1 MGENKSIYKH
11 FSALPLQP
19 NQKLKSYSCNYC
31 KKKYAENITRMRKHL
46 YKECRSCPQDLRKLL
61 KPCKPR
67 KRNNSHLNSTDDSFT
82 IEDLNEADNRAS
94 TSMIS
99 NENLPN
105 NISVCSNNYKK
116 NTIDSF
122 CDKMSKK
129 DEDSL
134 QELLAEAIYAS
145 GTPLCITEN
154 PYWLKFFNALRPSF
168 NLPSRNQIS
177 NNLLDSVFVRTQ
189 NMVNEK
195 IESATTVGVQC
206 DAWSNIRKEGIINFI
221 VTTPAPVFFKTF
233 PTGTE
238 SQTAL
243 YISEKIGSVIDAL
256 GIKKVIGICTDNCAA
271 MKSAWTLIDQKYNVD
286 KLYCYG
292 CAAHILNLLMKDI
305 GSQATVET
313 LVTSATAIVKG
324 IKEVQIMSAIFKE
337 IQSQDERRVFITL
350 KLPAKTRFGST
361 IIMIDSLCVNKH
373 NLQALAISSK
383 AITLWKPASRALV
396 LNEEFWNNLQQI
408 LQLMKPIVKW
418 INILEG
424 DNPLINKVPEC
435 FYDLYNHFNNAF
447 NNIGNIFSEEEK
459 LSIYTCLENRKTMAL
474 RPIHYAAN
482 LLDPQLKGK
491 NLNRFNRL
499 CVRIKY
505 VELRLR

>member
-46 YKECRSCPQDLRKLL
+46 YQECRSCPQDLRKLL

-206 DAWSNIRKEGIINFI
+206 DAWSNIRKKGIINFI
-221 VTTPAPVFFKTF
+221 VTTPAPVFFKHF
-233 PTGTE
+233 QLEP
-238 SQTAL
+238 
-243 YISEKIGSVIDAL
+243 
-256 GIKKVIGICTDNCAA
+256 N
-271 MKSAWTLIDQKYNVD
+271 
-286 KLYCYG
+286 
-292 CAAHILNLLMKDI
+292 H
-305 GSQATVET
+305 
-313 LVTSATAIVKG
+313 
-324 IKEVQIMSAIFKE
+324 
-337 IQSQDERRVFITL
+337 
-350 KLPAKTRFGST
+350 KLP
-361 IIMIDSLCVNKH
+361 
-373 NLQALAISSK
+373 
-383 AITLWKPASRALV
+383 
-396 LNEEFWNNLQQI
+396 
-408 LQLMKPIVKW
+408 
-418 INILEG
+418 
-424 DNPLINKVPEC
+424 
-435 FYDLYNHFNNAF
+435 Y
-447 NNIGNIFSEEEK
+447 IF
-459 LSIYTCLENRKTMAL
+459 
-474 RPIHYAAN
+474 
-482 LLDPQLKGK
+482 LKK
-491 NLNRFNRL
+491 
-499 CVRIKY
+499 
-505 VELRLR
+505 

>member
-19 NQKLKSYSCNYC
+19 NQKSYSCNYC

-292 CAAHILNLLMKDI
+292 CTAHILNLLMKDI
-305 GSQATVET
+305 GSQA
-313 LVTSATAIVKG
+313 
-324 IKEVQIMSAIFKE
+324 
-337 IQSQDERRVFITL
+337 
-350 KLPAKTRFGST
+350 
-361 IIMIDSLCVNKH
+361 
-373 NLQALAISSK
+373 
-383 AITLWKPASRALV
+383 
-396 LNEEFWNNLQQI
+396 
-408 LQLMKPIVKW
+408 
-418 INILEG
+418 ILE
-424 DNPLINKVPEC
+424 
-435 FYDLYNHFNNAF
+435 
-447 NNIGNIFSEEEK
+447 IFF
-459 LSIYTCLENRKTMAL
+459 RK
-474 RPIHYAAN
+474 
-482 LLDPQLKGK
+482 KK
-491 NLNRFNRL
+491 S
-499 CVRIKY
+499 
-505 VELRLR
+505 

>member
-256 GIKKVIGICTDNCAA
+256 GIKKVIGICKVLKDLTDYVSESSMWSYDYVKRA
-271 MKSAWTLIDQKYNVD
+271 SI
-286 KLYCYG
+286 
-292 CAAHILNLLMKDI
+292 I
-305 GSQATVET
+305 
-313 LVTSATAIVKG
+313 TSACQWWQSICQKSSLSKIAVAIL
-324 IKEVQIMSAIFKE
+324 
-337 IQSQDERRVFITL
+337 T
-350 KLPAKTRFGST
+350 LPATSAATERSFST
-361 IIMIDSLCVNKH
+361 QGWIH
-373 NLQALAISSK
+373 SSK
-383 AITLWKPASRALV
+383 R
-396 LNEEFWNNLQQI
+396 N
-408 LQLMKPIVKW
+408 
-418 INILEG
+418 
-424 DNPLINKVPEC
+424 
-435 FYDLYNHFNNAF
+435 
-447 NNIGNIFSEEEK
+447 K
-459 LSIYTCLENRKTMAL
+459 LSIDRAGKITYIARNLKLLNPSPKNTEEEWEEDEESNKGEDEISEICAEHEEVEFLEEEFTQ
-474 RPIHYAAN
+474 
-482 LLDPQLKGK
+482 D
-491 NLNRFNRL
+491 
-499 CVRIKY
+499 
-505 VELRLR
+505 